1 MTLTTRSDLSSPFP
15 FPAIRGTRI
24 TRFEQ
29 TDLSPFRLD
38 ADTADRL
45 GRDNI
50 GVFIENCRS
59 LSWIMEKIAVLAETD
74 FPAKWAV
81 VLSSKDTATMVYN
94 SSVRQP
100 AGKPDRQHAPELWQQ
115 GNVVFTTPEGLR
127 LWQRE
132 VAGPDRV
139 AGILMVDTLCHV
151 HKARNAY
158 FEGYGVHDRP
168 QRVADFRADMAADGN
183 PPPLFVLT
191 KRLAKSVNTRPMLS
205 AYCLDAWWFVDGR
218 RLRFGKP
225 PVSRLSDNQLWELAI

>member
-1 MTLTTRSDLSSPFP
+1 MTLTTRSNLSSLFP

-29 TDLSPFRLD
+29 ADLGPFRLD

-50 GVFIENCRS
+50 GVFVQDCRG
-59 LSWIMEKIAVLAETD
+59 LRWIMERIAVLAETD

-81 VLSSKDTATMVYN
+81 VLSSKSMAEFVYN
-94 SSVRQP
+94 SRVHQP
-100 AGKPDRQHAPELWQQ
+100 EGRRRRKRVPELWQQ

-132 VAGPDRV
+132 VAGPARV

-151 HKARNAY
+151 HKARDAY

-205 AYCLDAWWFVDGR
+205 AYCLDAWWFVDGH

-225 PVSRLSDNQLWELAI
+225 PVSRLSDNQL